1 MSVKHI
7 NKYYSQICD
16 QYAEMVQD
24 IQDLEKEAAE
34 GLIEPERID
43 RLKDQ
48 IAPIKQNYERWAY
61 MMFLLRQ
68 PNRKDKIK
76 KYEQQNKKL
85 LNTLS
90 QSNSIPA
97 IIAENQTALN
107 HIGE

>member
-7 NKYYSQICD
+7 NKYYSQICE